1 MRKDFHAH
9 FRRRSIWARRG
20 IVFDQGGV
28 LVLKPTVIYRLQGFG
43 AFLFG
48 CGITLYFSLFFL
60 LAKSW
65 AIFLGLGVFWA
76 LGVLLLWAGL
86 VMLFDPWMLR
96 FCRPSDTVEIMERKS
111 LPFSRRRRLIALE
124 RVEGILLRRTSE
136 GGVFGG
142 GPFYVLELLLSDRER
157 IEVDHGAAVGKEGLQ
172 SLAERVSE
180 VTGKRIIEEKSEV
193 EGEEE

>member
-1 MRKDFHAH
+1 MRKDFYCH
-9 FRRRSIWARRG
+9 FRRRRIWARRG
-20 IVFDQGGV
+20 IVLDQGGV
-28 LVLKPTVIYRLQGFG
+28 LVLKPTLTYRLQGLV

-48 CGITLYFSLFFL
+48 CGVTLYFSLVFL
-60 LAKSW
+60 LGKSW

-76 LGVLLLWAGL
+76 LGVLLLWVGL
-86 VMLFDPWMLR
+86 VMLLDPWMLR
-96 FCRPSDTVEIMERKS
+96 FCRPSATVEIMERKS
-111 LPFSRRRRLIALE
+111 LPLLRKRRLIALE
-124 RVEGILLRRTSE
+124 RVEGILLRRASE

-142 GPFYVLELLLSDRER
+142 GPFYVLELLLSDREK

-193 EGEEE
+193 EAEEE